1 MPDGDAGGEDMTGP
15 PETSGLGR
23 DSGTRRSSGH
33 RSFPPL
39 GRWISTRG
47 FLGRPALIA
56 VAVAVPMAEAAAV
69 DVTAPAARTLSPE
82 VTALAPLAVF
92 HDLRWLFGLGG
103 TWPRFV
109 LTLLAMVAARS
120 VLDAILAWLA
130 RPRPTLLLGSSIALT
145 ICAVLLLSPLVALTF
160 GVALLPFSWPFLGVL
175 LVLMLYGLLLSHGSA
190 ASWWW
195 RRLPPLRAAAWLL
208 AEFLVLSAASLL
220 INRVPTGWVIPVA
233 GLVGVVNAR
242 AWYGVTTSLTR
253 PVTKSLSIAPGT
265 QARALSPPPAP
276 PAAAAPHWR
285 SATTRRI
292 PVAPMAVVLA
302 IALVLGVARAGFA
315 VASAPHLHHPSGSQ
329 ASIGGKP
336 AAAPPAAHPAAG
348 PAAANRSPVLE
359 IRGFGSTCCSAAA
372 TLRGIGGG
380 ALAEQ
385 FSYRGL
391 RPDGRPLPQDAAA
404 SDLPLSQLGD
414 RIAAQVEQL
423 HAETGRPVNLVA
435 ESEGTLGVYAMLARH
450 PDVPIGS
457 VVLLSPIVNP
467 GQVSYPSDDR
477 DARGAVPGYALQAV
491 VWFVGG
497 LSPFGTSGAEKLI
510 NSVNQVGAR
519 YARAAVRENR
529 LHPKRWLAV
538 VPLAD
543 SLTLPA
549 CQLPA
554 HTMVVA
560 ALHGGLLGEPGVQ
573 QTVRDFLAGRPVRT
587 GSPLQD
593 AAAVVAQAASAWRM
607 PQLSTPSTPWCTSR

>member
-1 MPDGDAGGEDMTGP
+1 MPDGGVGSAGEP
-15 PETSGLGR
+15 
-23 DSGTRRSSGH
+23 
-33 RSFPPL
+33 
-39 GRWISTRG
+39 
-47 FLGRPALIA
+47 GRPEPSGPGRRWFRHEQGFFSRPLLIA
-56 VAVAVPMAEAAAV
+56 VAVAVAVAEAAAV
-69 DVTAPAARTLSPE
+69 DATAPGARTLSPE

-103 TWPRFV
+103 AWPRFV

-120 VLDAILAWLA
+120 VLDAVLAWLA
-130 RPRPTLLLGSSIALT
+130 WPRELARPRATLLLGSSAVLT

-175 LVLMLYGLLLSHGSA
+175 PVLMLYALLLSHGSA

-195 RRLPPLRAAAWLL
+195 RTLPPLRAAAWLL
-208 AEFLVLSAASLL
+208 AEFLVLSASSLL
-220 INRVPTGWVIPVA
+220 INRVPTGWAIPVA

-242 AWYGVTTSLTR
+242 AWYGVTTSLTSPLTR
-253 PVTKSLSIAPGT
+253 SLSIAPGA
-265 QARALSPPPAP
+265 QAAALSPPPAP
-276 PAAAAPHWR
+276 APRRR
-285 SATTRRI
+285 SAATRRI

-315 VASAPHLHHPSGSQ
+315 VASAPHHHHPGGSG
-329 ASIGGKP
+329 ASTSGTP
-336 AAAPPAAHPAAG
+336 AAAHPAAHPAPR
-348 PAAANRSPVLE
+348 PAAAGRSPVLE
-359 IRGFGSTCCSAAA
+359 IRGFGSTCCSSAA

-391 RPDGRPLPQDAAA
+391 RPDGRPLPQGAAA

-414 RIAAQVEQL
+414 RIAAQVERM

-435 ESEGTLGVYAMLARH
+435 ESEGTLGVYAMLAQH

-457 VVLLSPIVNP
+457 VALLSPIVNP

-497 LSPFGTSGAEKLI
+497 LSPFGTTGAEKLI

-519 YARAAVRENR
+519 YAQAAMRENR

-549 CQLPA
+549 CPLPA

-560 ALHGGLLGEPGVQ
+560 ALHGGLLGEPEVQ
-573 QTVRDFLAGRPVRT
+573 NTVRDFLAGRSVRT
-587 GSPLQD
+587 GSLLQD
-593 AAAVVAQAASAWRM
+593 AAEVVAQAASAWRM
-607 PQLSTPSTPWCTSR
+607 PRLSPPPTPWCTSR

>member
-1 MPDGDAGGEDMTGP
+1 VTDKGQSSARPDGGAGGAGDPGYPEPSGP
-15 PETSGLGR
+15 GR
-23 DSGTRRSSGH
+23 GWFRREQ
-33 RSFPPL
+33 
-39 GRWISTRG
+39 G
-47 FLGRPALIA
+47 FLGRPGLITVA
-56 VAVAVPMAEAAAV
+56 VAVAVAETAV
-69 DVTAPAARTLSPE
+69 VGALAPAARTLSPE

-103 TWPRFV
+103 AWPRFV

-120 VLDAILAWLA
+120 VLDAVLAWLAWPRALA

-175 LVLMLYGLLLSHGSA
+175 PVLMLYGLLLSHGSA

-195 RRLPPLRAAAWLL
+195 RTLPPLRAAAWLL
-208 AEFLVLSAASLL
+208 AEFGVLSAASLL
-220 INRVPTGWVIPVA
+220 INRVPTGWAIPVA

-253 PVTKSLSIAPGT
+253 SLSIAPGPR
-265 QARALSPPPAP
+265 AAALSPPPAP
-276 PAAAAPHWR
+276 TAGPVPRWR

-315 VASAPHLHHPSGSQ
+315 VASAPHHHHPSGSR
-329 ASIGGKP
+329 ASIGAKP
-336 AAAPPAAHPAAG
+336 AAGPPAAHPATG
-348 PAAANRSPVLE
+348 PVAADRSPVLE
-359 IRGFGSTCCSAAA
+359 IRGFGSTCCSSAA
-372 TLRGIGGG
+372 TLRAIGGG

-385 FSYRGL
+385 FSYLGL
-391 RPDGRPLPQDAAA
+391 RPDGRPRPQNAAA

-414 RIAAQVEQL
+414 RIAAQVERL

-519 YARAAVRENR
+519 YAQAAVRENR

-573 QTVRDFLAGRPVRT
+573 QAVRAFLAGHPVRT

-607 PQLSTPSTPWCTSR
+607 PQLSPPSTPWCTSR